1 MAKWAVFDVDGT
13 LLPKTSMEKWFIT
26 YAAKRRL
33 IPLKNLF
40 YFFSTA
46 LNFTLKGNWVNAVK
60 GNKLYLKDLPVD
72 RINKTSLLFFEI
84 NIVPALS
91 ADGKETIDR
100 YRSQGYKILIMSGSP
115 EFLTLSL
122 ENIFHPEKIISTN
135 LETREDRYIGQISG
149 MHLYGKHKT
158 RILKNLQTELEIDF
172 EKSIVFANHHAD
184 ADHMDLF
191 GEAIAVNPTQ
201 KLKSIAEE
209 RTWRIEFW
217 A

>member
-1 MAKWAVFDVDGT
+1 MVHNLCSKKALD
-13 LLPKTSMEKWFIT
+13 TSQKSI
-26 YAAKRRL
+26 L
-33 IPLKNLF
+33 
-40 YFFSTA
+40 FFSSA
-46 LNFTLKGNWVNAVK
+46 LNFTLKGNWVNAFK
-60 GNKLYLKDLPVD
+60 GNRLYLKDLPVD

-100 YRSQGYKILIMSGSP
+100 YRSQGYKILVMSGSP

-122 ENIFHPEKIISTN
+122 QNIYHPETIISTN
-135 LETREDRYIGQISG
+135 LETREGRYTGQISG
-149 MHLYGKHKT
+149 MHLYGKRKT

-191 GEAIAVNPTQ
+191 GEAVAVNPTQ

-209 RTWRIEFW
+209 KSWRIEFW

>member
-1 MAKWAVFDVDGT
+1 MVHNLCSKKALD
-13 LLPKTSMEKWFIT
+13 TSQKSI
-26 YAAKRRL
+26 L
-33 IPLKNLF
+33 
-40 YFFSTA
+40 FFSSA
-46 LNFTLKGNWVNAVK
+46 LNFTLKGNWVNAFK
-60 GNKLYLKDLPVD
+60 GNRLYLKDLPVD

-191 GEAIAVNPTQ
+191 GEAVAVNPTQ

-209 RTWRIEFW
+209 KSWRIEFW